1 MVANTEATKSQHRSL
16 LNVDQTDSTSDDVP
30 QRLMTKEV
38 SEMLPEVRPKRS
50 TLPTPIPL
58 VRTIKAESKR
68 FQWGRGRSEEAKFED
83 RQGNNVFNDYNTEN
97 MFSESVA
104 QFDVTQLVS
113 ARAPVHDAAA
123 GTVAPPGQTKVE
135 TLRSFS
141 APLCTRD
148 GGRDP
153 LESTS
158 LRRQNMVDHVTH
170 HEMEKEKRR
179 RHLELQK
186 LIRKQMKEKEQTR
199 TEQEQKSISAR
210 SHCNSEVGDDPN
222 EHGTETHR
230 EKSKVEN
237 SAKYERR
244 RRQYHKSCETSHHGQ
259 NSRSRY
265 RHNRPSQER
274 RRDPCDCDSHHDD
287 RDTDRY
293 RDRRSSLD
301 GRNPYYEPQQ
311 RRRHSP
317 SVVRDRKIF
326 FKLKQYSMRQG
337 GKRRR

>member
-1 MVANTEATKSQHRSL
+1 MTREPVGELDTTAWEVRSSPPGLRLPTKPNSHDANTKDCKYNSGHSGLLGDGTRTSDTLVHRYSPVGVKHEPVGRLHRHSSTEDNSMSLSKPDTILNVAYLNKPSVDPVANRTKAVAVVANTEATKSQHRSL

-68 FQWGRGRSEEAKFED
+68 FQWERGRSEEAKFED

-97 MFSESVA
+97 TFSESVA
-104 QFDVTQLVS
+104 QFDDTQLVS

-123 GTVAPPGQTKVE
+123 GTVAPSGQTKVE

-153 LESTS
+153 LESTF

-170 HEMEKEKRR
+170 HEME
-179 RHLELQK
+179 
-186 LIRKQMKEKEQTR
+186 
-199 TEQEQKSISAR
+199 
-210 SHCNSEVGDDPN
+210 
-222 EHGTETHR
+222 
-230 EKSKVEN
+230 
-237 SAKYERR
+237 
-244 RRQYHKSCETSHHGQ
+244 
-259 NSRSRY
+259 
-265 RHNRPSQER
+265 
-274 RRDPCDCDSHHDD
+274 
-287 RDTDRY
+287 
-293 RDRRSSLD
+293 
-301 GRNPYYEPQQ
+301 
-311 RRRHSP
+311 
-317 SVVRDRKIF
+317 
-326 FKLKQYSMRQG
+326 
-337 GKRRR
+337 